1 MGFMDELKKLARPYA
16 EDDED
21 DYDDYD
27 NDDFEDEED
36 EAPEPAP
43 VPAALPRP
51 SVHQN
56 PAAQRSPAAAAR
68 SSMCIPRPSCR
79 SFWSS
84 RSGLTM
90 SLRSQS
96 TCGSAAPLF

>member
-43 VPAALPRP
+43 RARRSAPAFSAPESRLSLIHISEPTRP
-51 SVHQN
+51 DSTSRM
-56 PAAQRSPAAAAR
+56 P
-68 SSMCIPRPSCR
+68 SS
-79 SFWSS
+79 
-84 RSGLTM
+84 
-90 SLRSQS
+90 
-96 TCGSAAPLF
+96 A

>member
-36 EAPEPAP
+36 EAPKLRAP
-43 VPAALPRP
+43 CPPLCPGLQCTRIPQRSGVPPRRQDRQCAYHGPAAG
-51 SVHQN
+51 
-56 PAAQRSPAAAAR
+56 
-68 SSMCIPRPSCR
+68 
-79 SFWSS
+79 
-84 RSGLTM
+84 RSG
-90 SLRSQS
+90 QA
-96 TCGSAAPLF
+96 GAV

>member
-43 VPAALPRP
+43 R
-51 SVHQN
+51 
-56 PAAQRSPAAAAR
+56 AR
-68 SSMCIPRPSCR
+68 R
-79 SFWSS
+79 
-84 RSGLTM
+84 
-90 SLRSQS
+90 
-96 TCGSAAPLF
+96 SAAGPDGGIERMVPHGL

>member
-43 VPAALPRP
+43 RAQMCIRDRATP
-51 SVHQN
+51 SVLFV
-56 PAAQRSPAAAAR
+56 A
-68 SSMCIPRPSCR
+68 SSMR
-79 SFWSS
+79 
-84 RSGLTM
+84 LAQ
-90 SLRSQS
+90 LAQS
-96 TCGSAAPLF
+96 TSI